1 MTEDEEPVLL
11 DHGWRDLH
19 FLAVCR
25 AVDGQ
30 GQVALAIKG
39 ACQRVRMTETIHL

>member
-1 MTEDEEPVLL
+1 MTKDIESVLL
-11 DHGWRDLH
+11 DHGWRDFH
-19 FLAVCR
+19 FFAVWR

-39 ACQRVRMTETIHL
+39 ACQRVWMTETIHF